1 MTETTVSIL
10 HINKFFDQWFNKSDL
25 DKSPAREEKNIKVLF
40 GEVSKDNP
48 YKAIAAV
55 QAKEGVIVQHIQEN
69 IYNFKKLEQI

>member
-1 MTETTVSIL
+1 MMKKL
-10 HINKFFDQWFNKSDL
+10 LPLFFVFS
-25 DKSPAREEKNIKVLF
+25 AFAE
-40 GEVSKDNP
+40 DNP